1 MTNAMMNPMG
11 RAPMIRV
18 LPPCSRPEL
27 AARRRARRRRALWNT
42 ILEAL
47 ATLGLGA
54 AMFLCA
60 VMILCVA

>member
-18 LPPCSRPEL
+18 LPPLSRAEQ
-27 AARRRARRRRALWNT
+27 AARRRARRRKALWNT

-47 ATLGLGA
+47 TTMGLGVCII
-54 AMFLCA
+54 LCA
-60 VMILCVA
+60 VAVVCVV